1 MSIADLVRDN
11 LGPDEMQQIA
21 SQLGVDAP
29 TANRAVDSALPGML
43 AGMAGHAS
51 SDTGAGSIEGLLGSN
66 AGVLGSLGS
75 LLGAGGAQGGGA
87 GGMLGKI
94 FGQHSDTVTQSVQ
107 QTSGLDSGKTKQL
120 LMILAPIVLA
130 AIAKHR
136 ASGAAQSSTQSAGS
150 GGLGSV
156 LQHEARTAAQ
166 NSPHAG
172 GLLGKILSHVETPPR
187 Q

>member
-1 MSIADLVRDN
+1 MSIADIVREN
-11 LGPDEMQQIA
+11 LGPNEMQQIA

-29 TANRAVDSALPGML
+29 TASRAVDSALPGML

-51 SDTGAGSIEGLLGSN
+51 SDTGAGSIEGLLGSHGGILGN
-66 AGVLGSLGS
+66 LGSML
-75 LLGAGGAQGGGA
+75 GGAQGGGGA
-87 GGMLGKI
+87 GGMLGQI

-136 ASGAAQSSTQSAGS
+136 SSGAAQSTQPAGN

-156 LQHEARTAAQ
+156 LQQEARTAAQ

-172 GLLGKILSHVETPPR
+172 GLLGKILSHVETPR